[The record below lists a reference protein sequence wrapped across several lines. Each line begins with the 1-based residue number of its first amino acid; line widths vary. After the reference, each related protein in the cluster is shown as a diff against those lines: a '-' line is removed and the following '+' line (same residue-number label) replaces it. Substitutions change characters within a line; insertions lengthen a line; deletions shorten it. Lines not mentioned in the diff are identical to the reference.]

1 MEDASLTILYL
12 FMFLS
17 LWTLGLTFL
26 AFNFRRNFW
35 IALTMLSGGMSS
47 CAFSI
52 HLTILPRLQ
61 PLGWLTPD
69 VETILYQASVF
80 MMTVYLYLFPA
91 ITSLGALWMGG
102 VESRRA
108 RHLLASAL
116 LLPAVLNL
124 LRHLEREPWNVFAF
138 EEQRLLVGFY
148 LAAAVFFFFLAY
160 WRDGSMYSLSNKKR
174 VAWLFSAA
182 VVWAYVTDFLGM
194 KRLELRMWDFR
205 LESNNLWQ
213 LNVIM
218 IFSLVGAILYQLIR
232 NGFLG
237 IKLRIERERRS
248 YSLRAITMGVS
259 ILNHSIKNEI
269 QKIDYLTE
277 KAAGQLENGEAERS
291 KESLRQI
298 GGVTSHLLSMVES
311 IREKSDEIVLREAAV
326 DVREMLEGAL
336 GPMRPQ
342 LAGRGTRL
350 ESSVEDGEL
359 RGDRMHLQETVSN
372 LLQNAADAAK
382 GKEGTIS
389 VRAFSTRKRFIV
401 EVRDDGAGIDPEH
414 APRIMEPF
422 YTTKRN
428 ASNHGLGLSY
438 CAQVAQKH
446 GGAIVFP
453 PVEPGS
459 GTIVQLQ
466 LPASRFRAR
475 PPLAAAEQAR
485 HASSPSAASEG

>member
-1 MEDASLTILYL
+1 MTILYL

-35 IALTMLSGGMSS
+35 IALTMLCGGMSS

-52 HLTILPRLQ
+52 HLTILPRIQ
-61 PLGWLTPD
+61 PLGWLTP
-69 VETILYQASVF
+69 EAEAFLYQTSVF

-102 VESRRA
+102 VESRRL
-108 RHLLASAL
+108 RLLIASAL

-124 LRHLEREPWNVFAF
+124 LRHLEQDPWNVFVF
-138 EEQRLLVGFY
+138 EEQRLLVGFH
-148 LAAAVFFFFLAY
+148 LAVAVFFFFFAY
-160 WRDGSMYSLSNKKR
+160 WRDGSMYSLNNKKR
-174 VAWLFSAA
+174 VAWLFSIA

-194 KRLELRMWDFR
+194 KRLELRMWEFR

-237 IKLRIERERRS
+237 IKLRIERDRRS
-248 YSLRAITMGVS
+248 YSMRTITMGVS

-269 QKIDYLTE
+269 QKIDYLIE
-277 KAAGQLENGEAERS
+277 KASGML
-291 KESLRQI
+291 KEGDKESSLHSLRQI

-311 IREKSDEIVLREAAV
+311 IREKSDDIVLRESAV
-326 DVREMLEGAL
+326 EVREILENAL
-336 GPMRPQ
+336 GPMRSQ
-342 LAGRGTRL
+342 LAARGTRL
-350 ESSVEDGEL
+350 EASIEDGKL
-359 RGDRMHLQETVSN
+359 TGDRMHLQETVSN
-372 LLQNAADAAK
+372 LLHNAAEAVA
-382 GKEGTIS
+382 GKEGIIS
-389 VRAFSTRKRFIV
+389 VRAFSTRKRFII
-401 EVRDDGAGIDPEH
+401 EVRDNGAGIDPEH
-414 APRIMEPF
+414 AARILEPF
-422 YTTKRN
+422 YSTKKN

-438 CAQVAQKH
+438 CAQVVQKH
-446 GGAIVFP
+446 GGSIVFP

-459 GTIVQLQ
+459 GAIVQLQ
-466 LPASRFRAR
+466 LAASRFKAH
-475 PPLAAAEQAR
+475 PPPSPAVEPLRQPSSSS
-485 HASSPSAASEG
+485 ASREGG